1 MINARR
7 EIERQ
12 SDTIIRIAKEKE
24 ELTKDKGTLTVQLT
38 ASERENRQ
46 QSEVIAALRSDKE
59 GLESSLYES
68 QQLSSQ
74 LETRKEQ
81 LEGENQ
87 ELLLKKENLIGKL
100 IIHKE
105 FLLKKLNH

>member
-105 FLLKKLNH
+105 FLLKKLNL